1 MKQFSIL
8 PFCVLILVALVSCG
22 NPVPEYDSRPDNIQ
36 PEESTSESKRDL
48 AVRVALEDVKVADGQ
63 ILERPSDRL
72 EQSMSTLL
80 SSKGKA
86 LNTVNSDGSIYVV
99 AAASTAVPAGRGGF
113 IASRNVAFG
122 KAELIAK
129 RKILSLAGEIIT
141 NERSMKQ
148 FLDAGV
154 GEDPML
160 KEKASWLEKTGRL
173 VSQSLDRA
181 LLNMGVSENEV
192 ASMNQ
197 GAKETMFEERYSNY
211 VSSYVASMLRGISSV
226 KIVEGENG
234 GNDYQVAVCLK
245 YSPKQHALSNNLQ
258 SLGANEAV
266 IGSETLQS
274 FLATEAADLI
284 PKLGAGFFKDE
295 AGNSFVLGFGQAGV
309 RKTTA
314 RQSAFEEM
322 AKGKSRLVALDN
334 IKNLL
339 AEDIVG
345 KEISENVEMVY
356 ELKNGESGLYTSDKY
371 LMLVESRRSSVALNS
386 MPLRNWKAVHP
397 VTGDLVVGTVVLL
410 TEAQTVDF
418 GNSEKGLQDEQSIKS
433 FEGIGEGEFIES
445 AEFGGEDI

>member
-1 MKQFSIL
+1 
-8 PFCVLILVALVSCG
+8 
-22 NPVPEYDSRPDNIQ
+22 
-36 PEESTSESKRDL
+36 
-48 AVRVALEDVKVADGQ
+48 
-63 ILERPSDRL
+63 
-72 EQSMSTLL
+72 
-80 SSKGKA
+80 
-86 LNTVNSDGSIYVV
+86 
-99 AAASTAVPAGRGGF
+99 
-113 IASRNVAFG
+113 
-122 KAELIAK
+122 
-129 RKILSLAGEIIT
+129 
-141 NERSMKQ
+141 
-148 FLDAGV
+148 
-154 GEDPML
+154 
-160 KEKASWLEKTGRL
+160 
-173 VSQSLDRA
+173 
-181 LLNMGVSENEV
+181 MGVSENEV

-234 GNDYQVAVCLK
+234 GSDYQVAICLK

-258 SLGANEAV
+258 SLGANQAV
-266 IGSETLQS
+266 IESETLQ
-274 FLATEAADLI
+274 LLLTTDAADLI

-309 RKTTA
+309 RKSTA

-322 AKGKSRLVALDN
+322 AKGKSRLAALDN

-371 LMLVESRRSSVALNS
+371 LMLIESLRSSVTLNT

-410 TEAQTVDF
+410 AEAQAVDF
-418 GNSEKGLQDEQSIKS
+418 GNSEMGVREEQSLKS
-433 FEGIGEGEFIES
+433 FEGLGEGEFIETV
-445 AEFGGEDI
+445 ELGGEDI